1 MKRSPKSELTRRIN
15 RAFTLLEQGLAQDQ
29 VIKELITE
37 NGVSNTQAYRYVQ
50 QAILNGKPIPIPE
63 SKEVF
68 TVKLTPSLIDQI
80 RSFSQ
85 IRNISISGLVSHAL
99 EDFLKR
105 KKNGP
110 QKRRQRS

>member
-1 MKRSPKSELTRRIN
+1 MKRAPKAELTRRIN
-15 RAFTLLEQGLAQDQ
+15 RAFTLLSQGLTQDQ

-37 NGVSNTQAYRYVQ
+37 HSVSNTQAYRYVQ
-50 QAILNGKPIPIPE
+50 QAIQNGKSVPIPE

-68 TVKLTPSLIDQI
+68 TVKLAPSLIDQI
-80 RSFSQ
+80 RSFAH
-85 IRNISISGLVSHAL
+85 IRNISISGIVSLAL

-110 QKRRQRS
+110 QKRRQGG

>member
-1 MKRSPKSELTRRIN
+1 MKRAPKPELTRRVN
-15 RAFTLLEQGLAQDQ
+15 RAFTLLNQGLGQDQ
-29 VIKELITE
+29 VIKVLITE
-37 NGVSNTQAYRYVQ
+37 LGVSNTQAYRYVQ
-50 QAILNGKPIPIPE
+50 QAIQNGKSVPIPE
-63 SKEVF
+63 LKEVF
-68 TVKLTPSLIDQI
+68 TVKLAPSLIDQI

-110 QKRRQRS
+110 QKRRQGG